1 MMRKLLALGDS
12 HLEALQL
19 ASELRLLS
27 SDTDEFCIVPGATA
41 VGLRNPNSLTDALN
55 IFRDALAKQAKDTHV
70 LLHLG
75 EVDCG
80 FVIWWRAMKYGET
93 VNRQFKE
100 SLLAY
105 MDFVLYVRGLGF
117 EKICITGAS
126 LPTIRDGIDFGEVA
140 NKRAEISVD
149 LGSRTGLTLE
159 YNAALKTFAS
169 RSSFHYFDISD
180 AVLDRSQRVVSDYFR
195 NPNPV
200 DHHLDKSKVAGIWA
214 STCNRFLET

>member
-1 MMRKLLALGDS
+1 MMCKLLALGDS
-12 HLEALQL
+12 HLEALKL
-19 ASELRLLS
+19 ASELELLS
-27 SDTDEFCIVPGATA
+27 SEAEEFCIVPGATA

-55 IFRDALAKQAKDTHV
+55 IFRDAIAKQENDTHI

-80 FVIWWRAMKYGET
+80 FVIWWRALKYGET

-105 MDFVLYVRGLGF
+105 MDFALEVRRMGF

-126 LPTIRDGIDFGEVA
+126 LPTIRVGIDFGEVA
-140 NKRAEISVD
+140 NKRSEISVD
-149 LGSRTGLTLE
+149 ISDRTDLTLE
-159 YNAALKTFAS
+159 YNTSLMTFAA

-180 AVLDRSQRVVSDYFR
+180 AVLNRSHGVVSDYFR
-195 NPNPV
+195 NPDPV
-200 DHHLDKSKVAGIWA
+200 DHHLDKSKVAGVWA
-214 STCNRFLET
+214 LMCNRFLET

>member
-1 MMRKLLALGDS
+1 MMRTLFALGDS

-19 ASELRLLS
+19 ASELRLLY
-27 SDTDEFCIVPGATA
+27 SDKDEFCIVPGATA

-55 IFRDALAKQAKDTHV
+55 IYRNALAKQERDAHV

-93 VNRQFKE
+93 VNRQLKE

-105 MDFVLYVRGLGF
+105 TNFVLDVRGLGF
-117 EKICITGAS
+117 EKICVTGAS
-126 LPTIRDGIDFGEVA
+126 LPTIRDGVDFGEVA

-149 LGSRTGLTLE
+149 LKSRTKLTLE

-169 RSSFHYFDISD
+169 RSSFHYFDISA
-180 AVLDRSQRVVSDYFR
+180 AVLDRSQGVVSDYFR
-195 NPNPV
+195 NCSAA
-200 DHHLDKSKVAGIWA
+200 DHHLDKSKVVGIWA
-214 STCNRFLET
+214 LTCNRFLEI